1 MSHPITSTTQP
12 AQFFKKGLGLGEQV
26 KGQLT
31 RDYYSKLV
39 EHIRANGHTLR
50 VGELHFHL
58 AKEFGFCYGV
68 DRAVDYAYQ
77 TREKFPDRRIFLTGE
92 IIHNPHV
99 NRRMIEM
106 GIRFLFGQYAE
117 IDGYEQLT
125 PEDVVILPA
134 FGVTYNDLKRLS
146 TLGCILVDTTC
157 GSVLNVWKR
166 VEQYARDGF
175 TSVIHGKYSHEETK
189 ATSSQ
194 ATKYPDGHYL
204 IVRDMEQAEKA
215 RDFIGDRWSGAALM
229 EYFANS
235 VSPGFD
241 PERHLQKIGVAN
253 QTTMLSSESL
263 AIADRLRCAMVE
275 KYGEANVDLH
285 FRTFDTICS
294 ATQERQDAVIE
305 LVKQK
310 LDVML
315 IIGGYN
321 SSNTTH
327 LAEIAS
333 EHTRTF
339 HIDDAACILSLEAI
353 RHQPVI
359 QREEIITHDWLPAG
373 EVRIGL
379 TAGASTPN
387 NKIGEA
393 IERIVHLRGESLEEW
408 MK

>member
-1 MSHPITSTTQP
+1 MSTIEVNTPP
-12 AQFFKKGLGLGEQV
+12 GAFYNKGLGLGTQV
-26 KGQLT
+26 KGQLA
-31 RDYYSKLV
+31 RDYHSEIV
-39 EHIRANGHTLR
+39 EYIRTNGHTRR
-50 VGELHFHL
+50 VGSLHFHL

-99 NRRMIEM
+99 NRRMMDM

-117 IDGYEQLT
+117 TQGYDQLT

-134 FGVTYNDLKRLS
+134 FGVAHDDLKKLS
-146 TLGCILVDTTC
+146 SMGCILVDTTC

-194 ATKYPDGHYL
+194 ATKYAGGHYL
-204 IVRDMEQAEKA
+204 VVRDMAQAEIACDFLAGRLSKA
-215 RDFIGDRWSGAALM
+215 DFLNV
-229 EYFANS
+229 FCNS
-235 VSPGFD
+235 ISADFD
-241 PERHLQKIGVAN
+241 PEKHLQKIGVAN

-263 AIADRLRCAMVE
+263 AIAGRLCRAIAE
-275 KYGEANVDLH
+275 QFGEANIDQH

-305 LVKQK
+305 LVKK
-310 LDVML
+310 NLDVML

-333 EHTRTF
+333 EHQGTF
-339 HIDDAACILSLEAI
+339 HIDDAACVLGLEAI
-353 RHQPVI
+353 RHQPVM
-359 QREEIITHDWLPAG
+359 QHEEVITHDWLPAG
-373 EVRIGL
+373 EVHIGL

-393 IERIVHLRGESLEEW
+393 IERIVRLRGESLEEW